1 MTDSIICMCILT
13 LLAIKSLRYIVLNS
27 FSFLTGDVLS
37 DEMRLLLCT
46 LSNLEIFTL
55 LFIERLV
62 LFITL
67 VKNLF
72 RVSNHYQLSSEIVR
86 NPFEYSFDIRALI
99 GNHKFSDLPLLRYKT
114 GDCVI
119 SECKKEEYDGNR
131 NGTLYTFFRLYLPV
145 HLCEI

>member
-1 MTDSIICMCILT
+1 MFDSIIFMCILT
-13 LLAIKSLRYIVLNS
+13 LLVIISLRYIVLNS

-55 LFIERLV
+55 FFTEPLV
-62 LFITL
+62 LLITFI
-67 VKNLF
+67 NLF

-86 NPFEYSFDIRALI
+86 NTFEIIFYTRALI
-99 GNHKFSDLPLLRYKT
+99 GNYKFSDLPLLRYNT

-119 SECKKEEYDGNR
+119 SECKKGEYDGYR
-131 NGTLYTFFRLYLPV
+131 NGTLYTFIRIYLPDYYG
-145 HLCEI
+145 